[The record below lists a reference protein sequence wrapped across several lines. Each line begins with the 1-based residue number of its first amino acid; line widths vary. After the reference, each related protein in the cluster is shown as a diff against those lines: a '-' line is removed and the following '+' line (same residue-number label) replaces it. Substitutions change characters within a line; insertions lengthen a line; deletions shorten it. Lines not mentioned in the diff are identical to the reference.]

1 MDRRGRVAGR
11 YDDGGGAAVMKVLT
25 AAEMREVDR
34 RTIEAGIPGIVL
46 MENAAHRVVEAMA
59 ERHAPLSAQRI
70 VVLCGKGN
78 NGGDGLA
85 IGRLL
90 QAGFSPAA
98 LDVVLLAA

>member
-1 MDRRGRVAGR
+1 
-11 YDDGGGAAVMKVLT
+11 MKVLT

-34 RTIEAGIPGIVL
+34 LTMERGIPGIVL

-59 ERHAPLSAQRI
+59 ERFRPLSAQRI

-85 IGRLL
+85 VARQL
-90 QAGFSPAA
+90 FTRFRPRRAA
-98 LDVVLLAA
+98 TLCCWPRPRN